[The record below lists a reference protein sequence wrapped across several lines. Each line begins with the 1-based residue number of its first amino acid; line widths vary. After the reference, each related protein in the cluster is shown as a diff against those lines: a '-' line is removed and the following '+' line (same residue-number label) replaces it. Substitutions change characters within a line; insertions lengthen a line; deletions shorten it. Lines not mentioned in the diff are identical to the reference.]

1 MRKLTTIALVAT
13 LVGLGGCGFA
23 ETKEAPI
30 QLTNGGAG
38 TVAAIPAIAA
48 PAPAPTIIAIDQPTK
63 TTVNGQFIDAAA
75 VLDKL
80 DEIGCK
86 LSDLEIRV
94 VKRGGHFSAKCI
106 VTDPLNANL
115 EDL

>member
-1 MRKLTTIALVAT
+1 MRKTITIALMAT
-13 LVGLGGCGFA
+13 LFGLAGCGTFD
-23 ETKEAPI
+23 EKPVP
-30 QLTNGGAG
+30 LTNVNAG
-38 TVAAIPAIAA
+38 TVPVIPTIAA
-48 PAPAPTIIAIDQPTK
+48 PASAPTIIAIEEPTK

-106 VTDPLNANL
+106 VVDPLNANL